1 MGKITNKDGKLVV
14 PDDPEIPYIMGD
26 GIGRDLTPV
35 MISVVDAAVK
45 KVYSGKRKIQWN
57 RVLAGEDAL
66 DASGLTLDEVEHLS
80 MKEKQGIYLPDET
93 INTLYDHSVSIK
105 GPLTTPIGGGFR
117 SLNVTIRQLLSL
129 YACVRPVKWY
139 TGVPA
144 PLREPG
150 KLDVVIFRENT
161 EDVYAGIE
169 WSVDSPEAE
178 KVRAFLKEL
187 GHPVLSDSAIGIK
200 PISET
205 ASKRLVR
212 AAIEYALAENRK
224 SLTLVHKG
232 NIMKYT
238 EGAFK
243 TWGYEVALGD
253 YRKHFLTEGEYT
265 ALKVRAVNP
274 DLAVSSLVDQLHTLG
289 VNYTVEALSN
299 LYNTLEKTHGGT
311 NLSKMIVVKD
321 RIADQMFQQ
330 LLLRPSEY
338 DMIATM
344 NLNGDY
350 LSDACAAEV
359 GGLGIA
365 PGANINYESGIAVF
379 EATHG
384 SAPRHAG
391 LDKANPGS
399 LILSATMMLHYLGWN
414 EAAILCEK
422 ALGRTIL
429 DKTVTYDLER
439 LMDDAKL
446 VSTSKFG
453 ELMIKNM
460 GLRTSR
466 VK

>member
-1 MGKITNKDGKLVV
+1 MGKITNSGGKIVV

-26 GIGRDLTPV
+26 GIGRDITPV
-35 MISVVDAAVK
+35 MIKVVDAAVK
-45 KVYSGKRKIQWN
+45 KAYSGKRKIQWK
-57 RVLAGEDAL
+57 RVLAGVDAL
-66 DASGLTLDEVEHLS
+66 ETSGLSLDAVDALS
-80 MKEKQGIYLPDET
+80 MKEKQAVYLPNDT
-93 INTLYDHSVSIK
+93 INALSEHLVSIK

-144 PLREPG
+144 PLKEPG

-187 GHPVLSDSAIGIK
+187 GHPVPPDSAIGIK

-212 AAIEYALAENRK
+212 AAIEYALTEKRK

-243 TWGYEVALGD
+243 TWGYEVALGE
-253 YRKHFLTEGEYT
+253 YREHFLTEGEYT
-265 ALKVRAVNP
+265 ALKVKADNP
-274 DLAVSSLVDQLHTLG
+274 DLAVSDLVDQLHTLG
-289 VNYTVEALSN
+289 VNYTHEALDE
-299 LYNTLEKTHGGT
+299 LYSTLGETHGGT
-311 NLSKMIVVKD
+311 KLSDKIVVKD

-330 LLLRPSEY
+330 LLLRPAEY

-365 PGANINYESGIAVF
+365 PGANINYETGISVF

-399 LILSATMMLHYLGWN
+399 LILSATLMLRYIGWD
-414 EAAILCEK
+414 EAAELCEK
-422 ALGRTIL
+422 SLGKTIL
-429 DKTVTYDLER
+429 AKTVTYDLER
-439 LMDDAKL
+439 LMDDATL
-446 VSTSKFG
+446 VPTSQFG

-460 GLRTSR
+460 L
-466 VK
+466 

>member
-1 MGKITNKDGKLVV
+1 MGKITNSGGKIVV

-26 GIGRDLTPV
+26 GIGRDITPV
-35 MISVVDAAVK
+35 MIKVVDAAVK
-45 KVYSGKRKIQWN
+45 KAYSGKRKIQWK
-57 RVLAGEDAL
+57 RVLAGVDAL
-66 DASGLTLDEVEHLS
+66 ETSGLSLDAVDALS
-80 MKEKQGIYLPDET
+80 MKEKQAVYLPEDT
-93 INTLYDHSVSIK
+93 INALSEHLVSIK

-144 PLREPG
+144 PLKEPG

-187 GHPVLSDSAIGIK
+187 GHPVLPDSAIGIK

-212 AAIEYALAENRK
+212 AAIEYALTEKRK

-243 TWGYEVALGD
+243 TWGYEVALGE
-253 YRKHFLTEGEYT
+253 YREHFLTEGEYT
-265 ALKVRAVNP
+265 ALKVKADNP
-274 DLAVSSLVDQLHTLG
+274 DLAVSDLVDQLHTLG
-289 VNYTVEALSN
+289 VNYTHEELDE
-299 LYNTLEKTHGGT
+299 LYSTLGETHGGT
-311 NLSKMIVVKD
+311 KLSDKIVVKD

-330 LLLRPSEY
+330 LLLRPAEY

-365 PGANINYESGIAVF
+365 PGANINYETGISVF

-399 LILSATMMLHYLGWN
+399 LILSATMMLRYIGWD
-414 EAAILCEK
+414 EAAELCEK
-422 ALGRTIL
+422 SLGKTIL
-429 DKTVTYDLER
+429 AKTVTYDLER
-439 LMDDAKL
+439 LMDDATL
-446 VSTSKFG
+446 VPTSQFG

-460 GLRTSR
+460 L
-466 VK
+466 

>member
-1 MGKITNKDGKLVV
+1 MGKIINLNGNLVV
-14 PDDPEIPYIMGD
+14 PDDPVIPYIMGD
-26 GIGRDLTPV
+26 GIGRDITPV
-35 MISVVDAAVK
+35 MINVVDAAVM
-45 KVYSGKRKIQWN
+45 KVYSGKRKIQWK
-57 RVLAGEDAL
+57 RVLAGVDAL
-66 DASGLTLDEVEHLS
+66 EASCLSHTDVDALS
-80 MKEKQGIYLPDET
+80 VKEKQGVYLPDDT
-93 INTLYDHSVSIK
+93 INALSEHFVSIK

-117 SLNVTIRQLLSL
+117 SLNVTIRQLLTL

-144 PLREPG
+144 PLKEPD

-187 GHPVLSDSAIGIK
+187 GHPVLPDSAIGIK

-212 AAIEYALAENRK
+212 ASIEYALAEGRK

-243 TWGYEVALGD
+243 TWGYEVAIGE
-253 YRKHFLTEGEYT
+253 YREHFLTEGEYT
-265 ALKVRAVNP
+265 ALKVRDDNP
-274 DLAVSSLVDQLHTLG
+274 DLTVFDLINLLQTMGVHYTIKTLDKLYSTLG
-289 VNYTVEALSN
+289 E
-299 LYNTLEKTHGGT
+299 THGGAG
-311 NLSKMIVVKD
+311 LSDKIVVKD

-330 LLLRPSEY
+330 LLMRPGEY
-338 DMIATM
+338 DVIATT

-365 PGANINYESGIAVF
+365 PGANINYETGIAVF

-391 LDKANPGS
+391 LDKANPSS
-399 LILSATMMLHYLGWN
+399 LILSATMMLRYLGWN
-414 EAAILCEK
+414 EAAELCEK
-422 ALGRTIL
+422 ALRKTIL
-429 DKTVTYDLER
+429 AKTVTYDLER
-439 LMDDAKL
+439 LMNDATL
-446 VSTSKFG
+446 VPTSKFG
-453 ELMIKNM
+453 ELMVKNM
-460 GLRTSR
+460 LNE
-466 VK
+466 